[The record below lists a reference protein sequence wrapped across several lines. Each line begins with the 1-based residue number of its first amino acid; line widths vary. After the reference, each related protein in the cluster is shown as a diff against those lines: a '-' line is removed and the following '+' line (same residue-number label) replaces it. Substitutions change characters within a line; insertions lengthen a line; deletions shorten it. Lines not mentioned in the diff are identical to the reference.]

1 VHFFAFHGEYQKIDS
16 KISHDIHASLRHR
29 GGIMDTSKTSTGLEE
44 NVTAVLCYLDWWITG
59 IIFFLLEE
67 NKVVRFH
74 VM

>member
-1 VHFFAFHGEYQKIDS
+1 
-16 KISHDIHASLRHR
+16 
-29 GGIMDTSKTSTGLEE
+29 MDTSKTSTGLEE